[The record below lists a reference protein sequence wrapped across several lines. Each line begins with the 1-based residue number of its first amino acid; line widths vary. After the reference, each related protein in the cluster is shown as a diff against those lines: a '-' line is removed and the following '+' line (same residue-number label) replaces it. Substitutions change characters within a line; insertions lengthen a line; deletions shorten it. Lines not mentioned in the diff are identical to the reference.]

1 MNGKQ
6 TLEKMVDIINY
17 HSLVVQMAKN
27 LCNAGDPSLNPE

>member
-1 MNGKQ
+1 MNSKH

-27 LCNAGDPSLNPE
+27 LCNAEDPGLNP